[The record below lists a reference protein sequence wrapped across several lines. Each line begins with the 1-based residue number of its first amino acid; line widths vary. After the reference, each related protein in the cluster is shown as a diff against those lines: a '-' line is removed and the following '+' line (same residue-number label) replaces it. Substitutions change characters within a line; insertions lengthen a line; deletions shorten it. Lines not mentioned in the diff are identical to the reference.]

1 MSSGTGLIENLKI
14 VYESYGRFK
23 SFYRSGYTWVA
34 LVFTA
39 LSWRTAVDGTW
50 VQLAFPILP
59 TLAGFSIAAYAVYF
73 SVLSEK
79 ERAALQKPD
88 PKLNNR
94 SPLLILASAVS
105 HAVFVQVA
113 GILLAIVFNAKP
125 FPTPTGYADWARY
138 TNVVISL
145 IGLFLTIYG
154 ILLILASVLS
164 IFRILYIKTN
174 VSNQD
179 H

>member
-23 SFYRSGYTWVA
+23 SFYSSGYTWVA
-34 LVFTA
+34 FIFTG
-39 LSWRTAVDGTW
+39 LSWRTAFDGSW

-88 PKLNNR
+88 PKLDNR
-94 SPLLILASAVS
+94 SPLLVLASAVS
-105 HAVFVQVA
+105 HAVFVQVS

-125 FPTPTGYADWARY
+125 FPTPPGYSDWARY
-138 TNVVISL
+138 FNFAFSFC
-145 IGLFLTIYG
+145 GLFLTIYG

-164 IFRILYIKTN
+164 IFRILHIKASVGN
-174 VSNQD
+174 
-179 H
+179 